1 MNELEM
7 IKNEGDA
14 LMQKPDIDNLPKKK
28 EVLQRKV
35 RNVIVKFPEKQRV
48 FGGVNIK
55 NLPDFEKIF
64 KFPSIVFPDIQ
75 KIIGKVSV
83 TNFPSIQKI
92 TGTVK
97 AEVQFP
103 ETQEVKVK
111 NFPKTKDIV
120 FPESTKIELT
130 KQQKELFSEIL
141 YLLKF
146 PLSDGAMVDAVK
158 ANPSRYLNVRMT
170 NGKQFVEMAHS
181 INNNNGQLVQLLK
194 EINTKSGSSSGGATE
209 AKQDS
214 QITLETQ
221 LNSLIDTLQEL
232 SQRLSPL
239 AVAMN
244 NTAQLRVVV
253 TGAVTATGPITSAQ
267 EVAALL
273 TQTTSLINSL
283 RPPLD
288 NNLAIQSNINNAVGV

>member
-83 TNFPSIQKI
+83 TNFPAIQKI

-120 FPESTKIELT
+120 FPDSTKIELT
-130 KQQKELFSEIL
+130 KQQKELFNEIL

-181 INNNNGQLVQLLK
+181 INANNGQLVQLLK
-194 EINTKSGSSSGGATE
+194 EINNKTTASGGSTDTTPTTYGSGQATVTTAGTQVQLASNGCKSVTVK
-209 AKQDS
+209 AKTTNTGNIFVGDLSVDS
-214 QITLETQ
+214 STGFILSAGE
-221 LNSLIDTLQEL
+221 SLSLDISNTDKLWID
-232 SQRLSPL
+232 SSID
-239 AVAMN
+239 
-244 NTAQLRVVV
+244 AQGISFAFV
-253 TGAVTATGPITSAQ
+253 
-267 EVAALL
+267 
-273 TQTTSLINSL
+273 N
-283 RPPLD
+283 
-288 NNLAIQSNINNAVGV
+288 